1 MSIQIED
8 VSIKFKLF
16 TQISK
21 RFWVSFFVLG
31 VMLNA
36 SIININLLLLFQL
49 IVRFH
54 YVSEVSRSI
63 IFMIVLNV
71 IIAIYSG
78 YSLLKN
84 KT

>member
-1 MSIQIED
+1 
-8 VSIKFKLF
+8 
-16 TQISK
+16 
-21 RFWVSFFVLG
+21 
-31 VMLNA
+31 MLNA

-54 YVSEVSRSI
+54 YASEVSHSI

-78 YSLLKN
+78 YSLLKH